1 MCGCVCVCVHAH
13 ASCTSAFCPSPAQ
26 TLNHIAW
33 LKQKHLNECQEAAL
47 SYMQLSVAIIAK
59 GNCRQNNVHTEERS
73 WVIIHS
79 GLEARNKCPC
89 VIDYTLQA
97 NEINRAWI
105 DSVGEESCQRG
116 ICSRV
121 QWLYWHAHIQRSSEK
136 RPSCAFGW
144 EQSCVLFR
152 CMEPL
157 RPPSQ
162 SGSVLLKSNASDGI
176 WQVAHLQLNNH
187 R

>member
-1 MCGCVCVCVHAH
+1 MYTVCVCEYTQMSHAH
-13 ASCTSAFCPSPAQ
+13 VFCPLPAW
-26 TLNHIAW
+26 TPHHLAL
-33 LKQKHLNECQEAAL
+33 LKRDRLNECQEAV
-47 SYMQLSVAIIAK
+47 LSVAAIAK
-59 GNCRQNNVHTEERS
+59 DNCRQSRVHTEDTS
-73 WVIIHS
+73 WVIIRS

-121 QWLYWHAHIQRSSEK
+121 QWLYWHAHIQRPRE
-136 RPSCAFGW
+136 RDQAVLFFFGW

-152 CMEPL
+152 CMELL
-157 RPPSQ
+157 RPPLQ
-162 SGSVLLKSNASDGI
+162 SGSMLLKSNSSDGI
-176 WQVAHLQLNNH
+176 WQVGYLPLNNH
-187 R
+187 G